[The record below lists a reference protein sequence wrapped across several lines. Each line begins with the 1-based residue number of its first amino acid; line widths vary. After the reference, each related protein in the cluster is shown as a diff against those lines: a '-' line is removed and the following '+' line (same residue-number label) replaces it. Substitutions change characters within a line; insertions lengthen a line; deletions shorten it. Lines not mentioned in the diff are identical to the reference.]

1 MTTIRNIILAAGFS
15 ALGALAAVGGQAV
28 AGAHGGGPFG
38 PDLARLAQAL
48 DLSDAQAEMVDEM
61 RTQARA
67 QMRDSRMSKQADQED
82 IKTMLSQEVLDAAV
96 VHSMID
102 DRINEMSSFAHEM
115 ADEFIALHATL
126 DADQRATLVEK
137 MAEAGERH
145 EERRRR
151 HIEHR
156 SEDGEQ

>member
-1 MTTIRNIILAAGFS
+1 MR
-15 ALGALAAVGGQAV
+15 
-28 AGAHGGGPFG
+28 
-38 PDLARLAQAL
+38 
-48 DLSDAQAEMVDEM
+48 AE
-61 RTQARA
+61 ARA
-67 QMRDSRMSKQADQED
+67 QMQANRMGKQAYKEG
-82 IKTMLSQEVLDAAV
+82 IKAMLSQETLDAAA

-102 DRINEMSSFAHEM
+102 ERIDEMASFAHEM
-115 ADEFIALHATL
+115 ADTFIALHATL

-137 MAEAGERH
+137 MAEAGEQH